1 VLHGLNLPGK
11 ALAWL
16 RHFCSSRN
24 GAPSIPTSAQ
34 LTDIEMGQLQLG
46 EKKGTGP
53 MPEKGKEK
61 EKDQVEL

>member
-1 VLHGLNLPGK
+1 
-11 ALAWL
+11 
-16 RHFCSSRN
+16 
-24 GAPSIPTSAQ
+24 
-34 LTDIEMGQLQLG
+34 MGQLQLG